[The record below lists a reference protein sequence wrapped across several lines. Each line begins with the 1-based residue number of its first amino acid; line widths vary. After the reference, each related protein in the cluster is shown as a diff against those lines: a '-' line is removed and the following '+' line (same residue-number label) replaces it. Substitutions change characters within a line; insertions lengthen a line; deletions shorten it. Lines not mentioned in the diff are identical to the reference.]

1 MNRVFFMLLVAAI
14 SFMTGIAFKAIISKQ
29 NNETTEMKNA
39 NKQLDEELIRK
50 VEAAYDRAWKEGD
63 VGGVVACLT
72 KDALLINPRGE
83 VATGHNEIR
92 DLLSKFLDGPA
103 KGSTHTSR
111 VTLVNFV
118 TNDVAVVD
126 GEALIEG
133 MEFADSATLTHRFT
147 DILVRSGDVWLIAQV
162 RAYANY

>member
-1 MNRVFFMLLVAAI
+1 
-14 SFMTGIAFKAIISKQ
+14 MT
-29 NNETTEMKNA
+29 NA

-50 VEAAYDRAWKEGD
+50 VETAYDRAWQDGD
-63 VGGVVACLT
+63 VDGLVACLT
-72 KDALLINPRGE
+72 IDALLITPRGE
-83 VATGHNEIR
+83 VAMGHNEIR
-92 DLLSKFLDGPA
+92 NVLSKFLDGPA

-111 VTLVNFV
+111 VTRVNFV

-126 GEALIEG
+126 GEALVEG
-133 MEFADSATLTHRFT
+133 MEFADSSTLTHRFT